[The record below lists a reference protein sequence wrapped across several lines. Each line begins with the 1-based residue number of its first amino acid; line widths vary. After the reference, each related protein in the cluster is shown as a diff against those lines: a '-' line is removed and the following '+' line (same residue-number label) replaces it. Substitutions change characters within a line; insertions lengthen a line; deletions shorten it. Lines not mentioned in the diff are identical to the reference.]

1 MRITITVNEQG
12 NSMVAVSGAPGKSC
26 LKATEGLDDALGTS
40 TSRKLTPEYN
50 QQEQVHDLH
59 IHNSK

>member
-1 MRITITVNEQG
+1 MRITITVNEEG
-12 NSMVAVSGAPGKSC
+12 KSMVAVSGAPGKKC
-26 LKATEGLDDALGTS
+26 IALTEGLDDALGTP